1 MSAFICTDRHIA
13 TIATA
18 YAALVPSINA
28 QALADELKAINIE
41 SVNYRYA
48 HHGNPEPVT
57 PCDLGDAVPDLTP
70 PDLVALC
77 NCLDYQSCERPDY
90 DGTQLEN
97 IRARLAQDVRHGIKS
112 PVWSI

>member
-1 MSAFICTDRHIA
+1 MSAFICTDRHVA
-13 TIATA
+13 TIAKA
-18 YAALVPSINA
+18 YAALQPGTDT
-28 QALADELKAINIE
+28 QALADELKRINIE

-48 HHGNPEPVT
+48 HHGDPDPVT
-57 PCDLGDAVPDLTP
+57 PCSLKDAVPDLTP

-90 DGTQLEN
+90 DGAL
-97 IRARLAQDVRHGIKS
+97 LATICAQFAANVRHGIKS

>member
-1 MSAFICTDRHIA
+1 MSAYICSDRHIA

-18 YAALVPSINA
+18 YAALLPDQDP
-28 QALADELKAINIE
+28 QAIADQLKAINIA

-48 HHGNPEPVT
+48 HHEPEPIEHCSLDEVA
-57 PCDLGDAVPDLTP
+57 PNLTP

-90 DGTQLEN
+90 DGAL
-97 IRARLAQDVRHGIKS
+97 LAGITAQFVANLRHGVKS
-112 PVWSI
+112 SVWSI